1 MVAMSIALSAVI
13 HPSRLLRAFL
23 AAWATA
29 CTAAGLLLVSEHG
42 ARFHGAWWLAAA
54 CLGAAALA
62 WRSVTATAKVRR
74 IDISG
79 LGQIQLSVKQSLGT
93 APQQS
98 EPMKLLPG
106 STIWPSLQILLLR
119 GDSDKVM
126 ALPIL
131 HDSVAAGAFRQIA
144 VSITTI
150 ARRDNKFSKNN
161 KIL

>member
-1 MVAMSIALSAVI
+1 MSIALSAVI

-23 AAWATA
+23 AAWAMA
-29 CTAAGLLLVSEHG
+29 CGAAALLLVSDDG
-42 ARFHGAWWLAAA
+42 ARFHGALWLAAA
-54 CLGAAALA
+54 CLGGTVLA
-62 WRSVTATAKVRR
+62 WRSVTATAKVRQ

-79 LGQIQLSVKQSLGT
+79 LGQIQLSVKQSLGA

-106 STIWPSLQILLLR
+106 STIWPSLQILLLQ
-119 GDSDKVM
+119 GDSGNVTSV
-126 ALPIL
+126 PIL
-131 HDSVAAGAFRQIA
+131 HDSVAAGAFRHLA